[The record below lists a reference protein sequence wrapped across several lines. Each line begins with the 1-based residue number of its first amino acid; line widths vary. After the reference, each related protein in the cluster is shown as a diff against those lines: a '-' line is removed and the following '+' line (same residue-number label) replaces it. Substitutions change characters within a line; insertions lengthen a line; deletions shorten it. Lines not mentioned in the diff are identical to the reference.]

1 MTSNLFR
8 FKEAQR
14 ENYNLAYKELQSG
27 KKTSHWMWYI
37 FPQLNGLGH
46 SKLATYYAIK
56 DIEEAISYL
65 EDEELYNN
73 LVNISK
79 LLLEIEHTNPIEIF
93 GQTDALKLCS
103 SMTLFAHAAE
113 LMNIHQLQAES
124 THMPELFPKN
134 SKESTDNQVFE
145 LVLDKFYAGKKDPIT
160 ENILFYGDIP
170 KEMPVFIPQKMKK
183 L

>member
-8 FKEAQR
+8 FKAAQR
-14 ENYNLAYKELQSG
+14 ENYEQAYRELQSG

-46 SKLATYYAIK
+46 SELATYYAIK

-65 EDEELYNN
+65 EDEELHNN
-73 LVNISK
+73 LVNICK
-79 LLLEIEHTNPIEIF
+79 VLLQIEHTNPVEIL

-113 LMNIHQLQAES
+113 LMNTRQLQAES
-124 THMPELFPKN
+124 THMPELFPKM
-134 SKESTDNQVFE
+134 SEESTDNQVFE
-145 LVLDKFYAGKKDPIT
+145 LVLDKFFAGKKDPIT
-160 ENILFYGDIP
+160 ENILFFSDIP
-170 KEMPVFIPQKMKK
+170 KEMPIFTPTKTRN